1 MAIKVGDKAIFKGYS
16 DLQEGQDPILIEGE
30 EVDVLAYD
38 EEHQSYTV
46 TAVSDA
52 ERSDSLFADEMTE
65 VATQEEAKPA
75 RRTRAAASNDAPA
88 EASEEAK
95 PAAKAKAAAPKK
107 ADKAA
112 APAKETKATAKGAAK
127 EEAKTAAAATPSK
140 AITIIPSLED
150 RVGSHETALASAKE
164 YAQNLSELKE
174 KEEETIFL
182 LGGLLAYIQS
192 EKAYSV
198 LGYEDFATY
207 AEAEVGLKKRSAEYY
222 ARVYT
227 DLTEAGVTVKDIEG
241 IGWTKL
247 RSLIG
252 VIDKKNKSA
261 LLTKAKKMSRDDLAD
276 HMKEIKA
283 KTGKASA
290 TSDAPAYMK
299 FAAFRLHADQGATLE
314 TVINQA
320 KEHFNT
326 DNMAEAIF
334 FMATD
339 WSQAQDGDIPL
350 ESALAALNAK
360 YGTAFEVEAEAPA
373 QAEEAPKRARAGRR

>member
-16 DLQEGQDPILIEGE
+16 DLQEGQEPILIEGE
-30 EVDVLAYD
+30 EVDILAYD

-65 VATQEEAKPA
+65 IVAAQEEAKPA
-75 RRTRAAASNDAPA
+75 RRTRAAASKDAPA
-88 EASEEAK
+88 EAPVEEK
-95 PAAKAKAAAPKK
+95 PAAKAKAAPKK
-107 ADKAA
+107 ANKAA
-112 APAKETKATAKGAAK
+112 PVKEAQTPAKAAPKA
-127 EEAKTAAAATPSK
+127 EAKPAVAAAPSK

-150 RVGSHETALASAKE
+150 YVGSHETALSSAKE
-164 YAQNLSELKE
+164 YARNLSELKE

-339 WSQAQDGDIPL
+339 WSQAQDGDVPL

-373 QAEEAPKRARAGRR
+373 QTEEAPKRARAGRR

>member
-16 DLQEGQDPILIEGE
+16 DLQEGQDPILVEGE

-38 EEHQSYTV
+38 EEHQSFTV
-46 TAVSDA
+46 TAVADA

-65 VATQEEAKPA
+65 IAAAQEEAKPA
-75 RRTRAAASNDAPA
+75 RRTRAAASKDAPA
-88 EASEEAK
+88 EAVAEEK
-95 PAAKAKAAAPKK
+95 PAAKAKATASKK
-107 ADKAA
+107 ADKA
-112 APAKETKATAKGAAK
+112 APAKETKAPAKAAPK
-127 EEAKTAAAATPSK
+127 TEAKPAVAAAPSK

-150 RVGSHETALASAKE
+150 YVGSHETALSSAKE
-164 YAQNLSELKE
+164 YARNLSELKE

-299 FAAFRLHADQGATLE
+299 FPAFRLHADQGATLE

-326 DNMAEAIF
+326 DNQAEAIF

-339 WSQAQDGDIPL
+339 WSQAQDGDVPL
-350 ESALAALNAK
+350 ESALAALNAR

-373 QAEEAPKRARAGRR
+373 QAEEAPKRARAGRG